1 MKNNSYE
8 RAHSAR
14 HNFQIM
20 LLLLSIIRHLWL
32 GEPKWK
38 YGLGTQSSSSCQMQV
53 VCFLDFFLESKSCIP
68 ALGFCAGV
76 RHLMQFRE
84 LQGKNLPTE
93 TFQYV
98 LLSKSENLGSKW
110 RNHKPQSGWLFWN
123 ALQWMGCSS
132 GSGMKPGTGLEL
144 VSWEV
149 MALGVTWLC
158 FAVSSAEH
166 FFIL

>member
-1 MKNNSYE
+1 MFAIVHGLYALEQHAGKKCIISGMCKSQMKNNSYE

-20 LLLLSIIRHLWL
+20 LLLLSITRHLWL

-98 LLSKSENLGSKW
+98 LLSKSENLGSNW
-110 RNHKPQSGWLFWN
+110 RNHKPQSGWDAPLAVEWSQEL
-123 ALQWMGCSS
+123 ALS
-132 GSGMKPGTGLEL
+132 
-144 VSWEV
+144 
-149 MALGVTWLC
+149 
-158 FAVSSAEH
+158 
-166 FFIL
+166 